1 MRPENQTQ
9 KRQFFKQMRRFFRN
23 HNDMAVKLK
32 YLACLEATL
41 EPDDIPK
48 TTEPVWVLGK
58 RYNAIHDINKI
69 RQDVVSKVWITYRK
83 NFIPIGGN
91 EGLTSDKGWGCMLRC
106 GQMVLAQA
114 LVSLHLGRDWL
125 WDPQTADQ
133 TYLKILRKFQDSR
146 QAPYSI
152 HQIALMGASLGKA
165 VGQWFGPNTVAQVLK
180 KLVKYDEWSKLTIHV
195 ALDNT
200 VVVSDIIELCLTKN
214 KLDGANLTKTDWKPL
229 LLIVP
234 LRLGLTEINPIY
246 ISGIQK
252 CFQFKQSLGVIG
264 GKPNVALYFIGCVG
278 KEVIYLDPHHTQ
290 KTCTVDDKMTDEQIE
305 ADSTY
310 HCKYASRINILRMDP
325 SVAMCFFCKTE
336 ADFNEFCQ
344 RVKSDLIDPEKEP
357 MFEICYNK
365 PKEWSPTLENAVD
378 AGNASFSD
386 FQGTSGK
393 FFDSDHE
400 FEIL

>member
-1 MRPENQTQ
+1 MCVATRDIMDCMFE
-9 KRQFFKQMRRFFRN
+9 
-23 HNDMAVKLK
+23 
-32 YLACLEATL
+32 ACLEATL

-48 TTEPVWVLGK
+48 TTEPVWILGK
-58 RYNAIHDINKI
+58 RYNAVQDINKI
-69 RQDVVSKVWITYRK
+69 RQDIVSRLWVTYRK

-125 WDPQTADQ
+125 WDPQSKDL
-133 TYLKILRKFQDSR
+133 TYLKILKKFEDRR

-152 HQIALMGASLGKA
+152 HQIALMGASLGKQ
-165 VGQWFGPNTVAQVLK
+165 VGEWFGPNTIAQVLK
-180 KLVKYDEWSKLTIHV
+180 KLVKYDEWSRLAIHV

-200 VVVSDIIELCLTKN
+200 VVISDIKELCFLKR
-214 KLDGANLTKTDWKPL
+214 KLDGTNLTTYEWKPL

-246 ISGIQK
+246 VSGLQK
-252 CFQFKQSLGVIG
+252 CFQFRQSLGLIG

-290 KTCTVDDKMTDEQIE
+290 KTCCVENKETIEQIE
-305 ADSTY
+305 ADLTY
-310 HCKYASRINILRMDP
+310 HCKYASRINILKMDP
-325 SVAMCFFCKTE
+325 SIAMCFFCKTE
-336 ADFNEFCQ
+336 QDFDDFCQ
-344 RVKSDLIDPEKEP
+344 RVKTDLIDPEKEP
-357 MFEICYNK
+357 MFEISFNK
-365 PKEWSPTLENAVD
+365 PKEWSPILENAVE
-378 AGNASFSD
+378 AGAASFTDYQES
-386 FQGTSGK
+386 SSK
-393 FFDSDHE
+393 YFDSDHE